1 MIVEALGW
9 VVPVRHLHVALVV
22 ASGSLFALR
31 GVAVLMAARWPM
43 RRAVRVASVVIDT
56 ALLSA
61 GVALWTILGL
71 NPVREPWLGAKLL
84 LLVAYIVL
92 GSFALKRAR
101 HTMVRAGFLLAA
113 LTVFATMLSVA
124 LTRHPLGLWRL
135 G

>member
-1 MIVEALGW
+1 MIVESLGW
-9 VVPVRHLHVALVV
+9 VVPLRHWHVALVL
-22 ASGSLFALR
+22 ASGSLFASR
-31 GVAVLMAARWPM
+31 GIAVLLDADWPM

-56 ALLSA
+56 ALLGA

-71 NPVREPWLGAKLL
+71 NPLREPWLGAKLL

-101 HTMVRAGFLLAA
+101 HPRVRAGLLLAA
-113 LTVFATMLSVA
+113 LIVFATMLSVA
-124 LTRHPLGLWRL
+124 LSRHPLGFWRV